1 MDFLYAPQSANLA
14 CGHCMEVNLTTDLN
28 LVLGI
33 EQVDL
38 TTVLFSK
45 LRLKLLQIIDYIL
58 SCVIDWLCF

>member
-1 MDFLYAPQSANLA
+1 
-14 CGHCMEVNLTTDLN
+14 MEVNLTTDLN

-38 TTVLFSK
+38 TTVLFTK